1 MNIGGGVSKLSRI
14 YGPSFRYV
22 TYIIYDIYVQVYVN
36 NRLCGMQ
43 TFT

>member
-14 YGPSFRYV
+14 YGPSFR
-22 TYIIYDIYVQVYVN
+22 YIIYDIYVQVYVN